1 MLLVN
6 YERGVNVRPI
16 RRRLNALEW
25 DAIKDMYRSGNYSA
39 NDIAIKYGVST
50 STIKKKASTNKWRA
64 GECPIVKNY
73 SDVADILS
81 NGSHKKFLDEAMKDR
96 TILSNV
102 VTGIATDMLL
112 LQQQIIKG
120 TWDKLIKC
128 EINELDAMKV
138 LQMANSTFTT
148 TNTILR
154 LRPSVDDDDNVTV
167 GVNPTAKTKPPKTT
181 STALKIPVIEAV
193 DDDL

>member
-1 MLLVN
+1 M
-6 YERGVNVRPI
+6 RPI
-16 RRRLNALEW
+16 RRSLNALEW
-25 DAIKDMYRSGNYSA
+25 DAIKDMYRSGRYSA

-64 GECPIVKNY
+64 GECPIVKDY

-81 NGSHKKFLDEAMKDR
+81 NGSHKKLLDEAMKDR
-96 TILSNV
+96 TTLSNV

-120 TWDKLIKC
+120 TWDKLVKC

-138 LQMANSTFTT
+138 LQMANSTFNT
-148 TNTILR
+148 TNTLLR
-154 LRPSVDDDDNVTV
+154 LRPSVDDEDKITI
-167 GVNPTAKTKPPKTT
+167 GVNPTTKTKPSKTT
-181 STALKIPVIEAV
+181 STALKMPVISA
-193 DDDL
+193 DDEL